1 MGNISNNYERYADT
15 LQECVSRSILSLIYL
30 SAALIVC
37 IVIARLWYKNIKEDE
52 VSDDPDAEVDV
63 WGINMHA
70 TNDMIGLVIASVL
83 VLCAFV
89 GGCITNIHNITNYL
103 YDKNNDAYVVVNGN
117 FAVKSKQ
124 YGLGV
129 GHKTLYTLIYEKD
142 NDEKEVTID
151 ISKCAI
157 YEGNYTDTILVYAS
171 HSQVVVDVIEP
182 AQK

>member
-1 MGNISNNYERYADT
+1 M
-15 LQECVSRSILSLIYL
+15 
-30 SAALIVC
+30 
-37 IVIARLWYKNIKEDE
+37 
-52 VSDDPDAEVDV
+52 
-63 WGINMHA
+63 
-70 TNDMIGLVIASVL
+70 
-83 VLCAFV
+83 
-89 GGCITNIHNITNYL
+89 
-103 YDKNNDAYVVVNGN
+103 
-117 FAVKSKQ
+117 
-124 YGLGV
+124 

>member
-1 MGNISNNYERYADT
+1 MGNISNNYARYADT

-89 GGCITNIHNITNYL
+89 GGCITNHNITNYL